1 MTSTLAAVLQ
11 AIHDYYE
18 AHPNARRGP
27 THAHLAQ
34 VTGLHINTVSRAVQG
49 LAAIR
54 KIERNPYKR
63 RSIRIKEQ
71 NQ

>member
-1 MTSTLAAVLQ
+1 MTSTQAVLQ
-11 AIHDYYE
+11 AIHAYYKV
-18 AHPNARRGP
+18 HPDARRGP
-27 THAHLAQ
+27 THAYLAQ
-34 VTGLHINTVSRAVQG
+34 VTGLHVNTVSRAVRV
-49 LAAIR
+49 LVVLR